1 MVPAATLFIYGGST
15 AMGIAGLQF
24 AKASGAKVI
33 TTSSPQNAE
42 YLYSLGA
49 DHVLDYSSPT
59 IIDEV
64 KEITKGELLTLAWDC
79 RPTEQGARICASILS
94 REGGRYVTLLPQT
107 QAIVEE
113 LNPKVETFFTA
124 AYTVFGE
131 PWFFLGYHDP
141 VPADHEFMK
150 TFVTISEDLMR
161 EGKIKAPRIFLNRGG
176 KGLTGVLKG
185 IQEMVEGN
193 VSGGKLV
200 YTRE

>member
-1 MVPAATLFIYGGST
+1 
-15 AMGIAGLQF
+15 MGITGLQF

-33 TTSSPQNAE
+33 TTSSPHNAE

-49 DHVLDYSSPT
+49 DHVLDYWSPT
-59 IIDEV
+59 IVDEV
-64 KEITKGELLTLAWDC
+64 KEILQGQLLALAWDC
-79 RPTEQGARICASILS
+79 RSTEQGARTCASILS
-94 REGGRYVTLLPQT
+94 REGGRYVTLLPHTQT
-107 QAIVEE
+107 IVEE

-141 VPADHEFMK
+141 VPDDHEFMK
-150 TFVTISEDLMR
+150 KFVTISEDLMR
-161 EGKIKAPRIFLNRGG
+161 EGKVKAPRVFLNRGG
-176 KGLTGVLKG
+176 KGLTGVLKV
-185 IQEMVEGN
+185 IQEIGDGN